1 MDYKLININKSS
13 VLGLFDLRSLSI
25 ENKREKEAEG
35 ARFLLSKLL
44 GEKVEIAYHDT
55 GKPYLKGRKEEISIS
70 HSHDMLALLVDKE
83 KPTGVD
89 IELIRD
95 KVLNITH
102 KFLSDNELLGI
113 ANQPIEKVL
122 VYWAAKETLYK
133 IYSKKN
139 VDFKEHLF
147 VHNFEYNELGGEI
160 NSSIC
165 LDNFELDV
173 RLKYLKIN
181 EYILVYPV

>member
-13 VLGLFDLRSLSI
+13 ILGLFDLRNLNI

-44 GEKVEIAYHDT
+44 GEQFELAYHDT

-70 HSHDMLALLVDKE
+70 HSHDRLAIIVDAE

-102 KFLSDNELLGI
+102 KFLSHNELLDI

-139 VDFKEHLF
+139 VDFREHLY
-147 VHNFEYNELGGEI
+147 VSNFEYNELGGEI
-160 NSSIC
+160 ISSIN
-165 LDNFELDV
+165 LSNFEMEIK
-173 RLKYLKIN
+173 LKYMKVD
-181 EYILVYPV
+181 EYMLVYPI